1 MDFSEVIKNR
11 YSCKKFSDV
20 EVKKEK
26 LDKILEAGRVAP
38 TAKNLQEQH
47 IYVVQS
53 EKGLE
58 AIDKATPCRYQAPVV
73 LVVAYNKNNVFTY
86 PGGKRDSGIE
96 DTSIVATHMMLAA
109 YNEGIDSCWINFF
122 NPDELAKALGL
133 PEEEEILMLLDLGIA
148 ADGTDALPN
157 HNSRK
162 ELTETISYM

>member
-53 EKGLE
+53 EK
-58 AIDKATPCRYQAPVV
+58 
-73 LVVAYNKNNVFTY
+73 
-86 PGGKRDSGIE
+86 
-96 DTSIVATHMMLAA
+96 
-109 YNEGIDSCWINFF
+109 
-122 NPDELAKALGL
+122 
-133 PEEEEILMLLDLGIA
+133 
-148 ADGTDALPN
+148 
-157 HNSRK
+157 
-162 ELTETISYM
+162 